1 MPKYLTP
8 GLIATIVL
16 LLTLTGCQGAPPEP
30 EEIADTS
37 LLADTVGRGS
47 ELYVVNCQMCH
58 GDQQGQGGIGAPP
71 HNQGGHTWHHP
82 DAQLEDWVMNGK
94 LGLGQMPR
102 FEKKLTDSE
111 IDQILTYIKTWWSED
126 QREAQADVSQRY
138 QEALDKQKQSQ

>member
-1 MPKYLTP
+1 MPKYFTP
-8 GLIATIVL
+8 VLIATIVL
-16 LLTLTGCQGAPPEP
+16 LLTLTGCQGALPEP

-58 GDQQGQGGIGAPP
+58 GNQQGQGGIGAPP

-82 DAQLEDWVMNGK
+82 DAQLKDWVMNGK
-94 LGLGQMPR
+94 LGFGQMPG
-102 FEKKLTDSE
+102 FEEKLTDSE

-138 QEALDKQKQSQ
+138 QEALDKQKQGQ

>member
-8 GLIATIVL
+8 GLVATIVL
-16 LLTLTGCQGAPPEP
+16 LLTLTGCQGAPLEP

-82 DAQLEDWVMNGK
+82 DAQLKDWVMNGK
-94 LGLGQMPR
+94 LGLGQMPG
-102 FEKKLTDSE
+102 FEEKLTDSE

-138 QEALDKQKQSQ
+138 QEALDKQKQGQ

>member
-1 MPKYLTP
+1 MPKYFTP

-58 GDQQGQGGIGAPP
+58 GDQQGKGGIGAPP

-82 DAQLEDWVMNGK
+82 DAQLKDWVTNGK
-94 LGLGQMPR
+94 FGFTQMPG
-102 FEKKLTDSE
+102 FEEKLTDSE

-138 QEALDKQKQSQ
+138 QEALDKQKQGQ